1 MKLREKITDRWTNKK
16 VYVGKKNKYNV
27 TVSYA
32 PTDFTGKKDYWYF
45 LIVKEDI
52 DYSYNSLWDKLK
64 YTSKEECI
72 EACEKKI
79 EELIKS
85 K

>member
-1 MKLREKITDRWTNKK
+1 M
-16 VYVGKKNKYNV
+16 GKKKKYNV
-27 TVSYA
+27 KISYV
-32 PTDFTGKKDYWYF
+32 PSDFTGKKDYWYF

-52 DYSYNSLWDKLK
+52 EYAYNSLLDKLK
-64 YTSKEECI
+64 YVSMEECI

-79 EELIKS
+79 EELIKG